1 LRGRIFVVFM
11 VESAALL
18 LIAAMAVNDN
28 VATQRILV
36 LYELAV
42 SGKETSNIRANRP
55 RPLDLGEPT

>member
-1 LRGRIFVVFM
+1 M

-42 SGKETSNIRANRP
+42 SGKDTSNIRANRP